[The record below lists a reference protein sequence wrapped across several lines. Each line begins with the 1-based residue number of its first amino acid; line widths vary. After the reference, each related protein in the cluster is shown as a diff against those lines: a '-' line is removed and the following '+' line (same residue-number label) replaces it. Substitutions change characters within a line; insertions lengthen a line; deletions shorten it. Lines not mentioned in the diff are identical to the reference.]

1 MIIKEPLLKYFPPYL
16 KLLSLGILILI
27 CLLFTLLIGILTAI
41 PFFGTGVLEN
51 ITSIDYS
58 NPETVSLLKYMQ
70 IINQLGL
77 FILPPVI
84 FAFLVNRNI
93 SGYLKLNQKPK
104 LLSIIIGTL
113 IIFAAMPFL
122 HWLSNINEMIK
133 FPEFLSWLENWMIES
148 EKQAAKLTETFLNV
162 NTFNGFLFNILMIA
176 IIPGI
181 GEELLFR
188 GVLLRLFKEW
198 TKNIHWAVFISAVL
212 FSAFHLQFYGFS
224 PRLMLGILLGYMFV
238 WTGSI
243 WVPIFIHFINNA
255 AAVIFVY
262 IVNKNK
268 LETNLESFG
277 ATDNLW
283 LIIGSFLIVAVLL
296 NVIYKKRGNI
306 QNDISSH

>member
-1 MIIKEPLLKYFPPYL
+1 
-16 KLLSLGILILI
+16 
-27 CLLFTLLIGILTAI
+27 
-41 PFFGTGVLEN
+41 
-51 ITSIDYS
+51 
-58 NPETVSLLKYMQ
+58 
-70 IINQLGL
+70 
-77 FILPPVI
+77 
-84 FAFLVNRNI
+84 
-93 SGYLKLNQKPK
+93 
-104 LLSIIIGTL
+104 
-113 IIFAAMPFL
+113 
-122 HWLSNINEMIK
+122 
-133 FPEFLSWLENWMIES
+133 
-148 EKQAAKLTETFLNV
+148 
-162 NTFNGFLFNILMIA
+162 FNGFLFNILMIA

-181 GEELLFR
+181 GEEFLFR
-188 GVLLRLFKEW
+188 GVLLRLLKEW

-212 FSAFHLQFYGFS
+212 FSAFHLQFYGFL

-262 IVNKNK
+262 IVNKSK

-296 NVIYKKRGNI
+296 TVIYKKRGNI